1 MKLRYL
7 FFLAAGL
14 LSSACS
20 TEKVEATN
28 LYQLVPSNTVW
39 LAHVND
45 WSKVEKAAR
54 NSRVYHH
61 LDKLPSLHQI
71 SNNWQDL
78 KNTLPSDSLALLT
91 DFPDALLCES
101 LSGAEKYDWLLIAP
115 KNDLKLKNWQ
125 KLLAAQFEISS
136 SDYSGKEILKLESK
150 SKLVLYLHYDK
161 DYLLVS
167 PSRIPIENSLRQ
179 ISNPNNW
186 TDDLNLKNLRQTRNS
201 SAIAN
206 IFIHLELAN
215 DYLKALYKNTQ
226 FDYLQQLGDW
236 AVLDLEAEKQDLI
249 LTGLLNH
256 PQEGFNYPEVF
267 NDVHSD
273 NIDASQ
279 IVPQNVASWIHL
291 NVGNIGQYDRSYQS
305 YLEANSLLENHQSLV
320 AKLPTGST
328 DKILGIIDNE
338 MGVFSAGR
346 SNAQAFHFAYF
357 NYRDEELCKESLE
370 SLADSNFI
378 EGYRG
383 HIVRRIK
390 ALNLLPRLFGRLF
403 AEMHQPFYVLHNNFV
418 IFAEDQNSL
427 KVLLNDLLDDKRLY
441 KSSSYQSL
449 VNQLPGKSH
458 IQIVTGFP
466 EWLPNQLPQLKKK
479 AAQELEEK
487 LDSLSEIKWGILQ
500 LRVDEKKSFVSLQ
513 LREEK
518 AIIEKIS
525 RQWTTQLEA
534 KPKGEPQF
542 LTNHLN
548 QKYDIALSDENNHLY
563 LISRKG
569 EVFWNKA
576 LDGPIIGNI
585 RQVDIY
591 RNNKLQM
598 VFNTANTLYAV
609 DRLGNDVEGFPV
621 KLPAKATAPLG
632 VFNYD
637 EARNYRLVVPCG
649 KKLLNYDVEGKPV
662 QGWDFK
668 EADDEI
674 ISEPQHFS
682 VKGADIIVCLSATGK
697 LYQLNRRGEE
707 RFVIDQK
714 IEELKT
720 SFYLKEGESLK
731 ESELIAGSNSGKMYV
746 INPQSKVDAVYLDE
760 GHPADHLIYFE
771 GRYIFSNDEELF
783 VKDEKRPFK
792 ASFESDIK
800 VKPKA
805 MLQNNR
811 FYVAAFA
818 EGAEEIRLFNEEGK
832 LVDGFPVFAQGPFDM
847 GSLNRD
853 NNLNIVTYSNDGTVI
868 CYKLQ

>member
-1 MKLRYL
+1 
-7 FFLAAGL
+7 
-14 LSSACS
+14 
-20 TEKVEATN
+20 
-28 LYQLVPSNTVW
+28 
-39 LAHVND
+39 
-45 WSKVEKAAR
+45 
-54 NSRVYHH
+54 
-61 LDKLPSLHQI
+61 
-71 SNNWQDL
+71 
-78 KNTLPSDSLALLT
+78 
-91 DFPDALLCES
+91 
-101 LSGAEKYDWLLIAP
+101 
-115 KNDLKLKNWQ
+115 
-125 KLLAAQFEISS
+125 
-136 SDYSGKEILKLESK
+136 
-150 SKLVLYLHYDK
+150 
-161 DYLLVS
+161 
-167 PSRIPIENSLRQ
+167 
-179 ISNPNNW
+179 
-186 TDDLNLKNLRQTRNS
+186 
-201 SAIAN
+201 
-206 IFIHLELAN
+206 
-215 DYLKALYKNTQ
+215 
-226 FDYLQQLGDW
+226 
-236 AVLDLEAEKQDLI
+236 
-249 LTGLLNH
+249 
-256 PQEGFNYPEVF
+256 
-267 NDVHSD
+267 
-273 NIDASQ
+273 
-279 IVPQNVASWIHL
+279 
-291 NVGNIGQYDRSYQS
+291 
-305 YLEANSLLENHQSLV
+305 
-320 AKLPTGST
+320 
-328 DKILGIIDNE
+328 
-338 MGVFSAGR
+338 
-346 SNAQAFHFAYF
+346 
-357 NYRDEELCKESLE
+357 
-370 SLADSNFI
+370 
-378 EGYRG
+378 
-383 HIVRRIK
+383 
-390 ALNLLPRLFGRLF
+390 
-403 AEMHQPFYVLHNNFV
+403 MHQPFYVLHNNFV

-449 VNQLPGKSH
+449 ANQLPGKSH

-479 AAQELEEK
+479 SAQELEEK

-500 LRVDEKKSFVSLQ
+500 LRVDGKKSFVSLQ

-542 LTNHLN
+542 LKNHLN

-569 EVFWNKA
+569 EVYWNKA
-576 LDGPIIGNI
+576 LDGPIIGSI

-609 DRLGNDVEGFPV
+609 DRLGHDVEGFPV
-621 KLPAKATAPLG
+621 KLPAKATASMG

-649 KKLLNYDVEGKPV
+649 KKLLNYDVEGKAV

-746 INPQSKVDAVYLDE
+746 INPQSKVDAIYLDE

-783 VKDEKRPFK
+783 VKDEKRPFN
-792 ASFESDIK
+792 ASFESDIR

-818 EGAEEIRLFNEEGK
+818 EGAEEIRLFNEEGN
-832 LVDGFPVFAQGPFDM
+832 LIDGFPVFAQGPFDM